1 MSDINKNLDDLL
13 DLPPSQIEDDLN
25 TIDVTGKSDADFARE
40 NIREMILKGNK
51 LLDELSNI
59 AIQSEIPQAFEVSA
73 RLLQNLSGLNKD
85 LMEIQKRKK
94 DLLTMTKGNSANAAI
109 IGDKAAVFIGSTAE
123 LLKTIKENK

>member
-13 DLPPSQIEDDLN
+13 DLPPPQIEDDLN

-59 AIQSEIPQAFEVSA
+59 AIQSEIPQAFDISA
-73 RLLQNLSGLNKD
+73 RLIQNLSGLNKD

-94 DLLTMTKGNSANAAI
+94 DLLTMNKGNSANAAI

>member
-1 MSDINKNLDDLL
+1 MVDINKNLDDLL
-13 DLPPSQIEDDLN
+13 DLPPTQIEDDLN

-59 AIQSEIPQAFEVSA
+59 AIQSEIPQAFDVSA
-73 RLLQNLSGLNKD
+73 RLIQNLSGLNKD

-94 DLLTMTKGNSANAAI
+94 DLLTMNKGNSANATI